1 MLSKA
6 EAIQEKIWPLKFL
19 ACFDNELPDK
29 IQQKLSDM
37 LLCFVMDPRNK
48 DNIACWLAYEAMAST
63 NESERQ
69 NIIDYLMANNRFDAV
84 ARIVQRFPSEK
95 YVQLMVAML
104 KMGSVDMCDA
114 VAGAL
119 AKLELCNL
127 GGTTVSKIVD
137 DIMRNGTLAQKEWVA
152 EVVVESTEEIPVEM
166 REQLIAM
173 EDSIGATERKA
184 LKEKLNA

>member
-1 MLSKA
+1 
-6 EAIQEKIWPLKFL
+6 
-19 ACFDNELPDK
+19 
-29 IQQKLSDM
+29 
-37 LLCFVMDPRNK
+37 
-48 DNIACWLAYEAMAST
+48 
-63 NESERQ
+63 
-69 NIIDYLMANNRFDAV
+69 MANNRFDAV

-104 KMGSVDMCDA
+104 KMGSVDVCDA

-137 DIMRNGTLAQKEWVA
+137 DIMRNGTLAQKKWVA

-173 EDSIGATERKA
+173 EDSIGASKRKA
-184 LKEKLNA
+184 LKERLDA